1 LSWPITASALNTEG
15 NRVILANNVDDVE
28 VEQFSRGNIFSPDW
42 PPTNERHHVLSLP
55 RMIRITIILEDG
67 SETTRLLPG
76 LDFDPNPTTGLT
88 GLTGSDSGSG
98 SGSGSTPVGDAG
110 ANGN

>member
-1 LSWPITASALNTEG
+1 
-15 NRVILANNVDDVE
+15 
-28 VEQFSRGNIFSPDW
+28 
-42 PPTNERHHVLSLP
+42 
-55 RMIRITIILEDG
+55 MIRITIILEDG

-88 GLTGSDSGSG
+88 GSG

>member
-1 LSWPITASALNTEG
+1 
-15 NRVILANNVDDVE
+15 LANNVDNVE

-42 PPTNERHHVLSLP
+42 PPINENHHLLSLP
-55 RMIRITIILEDG
+55 RMIRITIILENG

-88 GLTGSDSGSG
+88 GSGSDS
-98 SGSGSTPVGDAG
+98 TPNGGAG
-110 ANGN
+110 ANEN